1 MNCIEIM
8 GNLTK
13 DPEIKVTQNGRCM
26 ARFTIAANKTFTS
39 PDGEQK
45 SFADFI
51 PCVAWGEL
59 AEAVGNYLK
68 KGKRVYAQGRYTSR
82 KYQDQQGNDKY
93 ITEINLNFVSIPLP
107 TRFNNNQQGNTQQLS
122 NKAPEPQKSA
132 FDGFGESYPD
142 NEPYKHGDIPF

>member
-13 DPEIKVTQNGRCM
+13 DPEIKITQTGKCR
-26 ARFTIAANKTFTS
+26 ATFIIAANKTFTS

-45 SFADFI
+45 QFADFI

-59 AEAVGNYLK
+59 AKSIGNYLK

-107 TRFNNNQQGNTQQLS
+107 TRSNDSQQGNTQQPPQ
-122 NKAPEPQKSA
+122 KAPQTQNSA
-132 FDGFGESYPD
+132 FSGFGESYPD
-142 NEPYKHGDIPF
+142 SESYKQGDIPF